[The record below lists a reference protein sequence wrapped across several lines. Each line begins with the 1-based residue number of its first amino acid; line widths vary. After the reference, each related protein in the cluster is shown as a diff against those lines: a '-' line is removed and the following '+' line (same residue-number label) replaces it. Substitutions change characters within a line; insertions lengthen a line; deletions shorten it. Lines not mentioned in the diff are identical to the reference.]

1 MPSEVRKATS
11 QIINTLYRDGNPD
24 KAILASLRNAPTIT
38 SHRAEAVWPVI
49 MAHLDESQLSHAKDG
64 APTAAETAVYTATRF
79 YALHQQGN
87 QDAFVYASAVG
98 KDAVG
103 ETFFG
108 VLGRLR
114 GDEDLRVA
122 MDRRVQPLLA
132 TTSVSGIINSLT
144 HLVSILKAH
153 QGAQQIDYALL
164 AQDLDNL
171 QGSYEQASRV
181 RLRWGQQYYSV
192 QAAKSKGE
200 NTND

>member
-1 MPSEVRKATS
+1 MPSEVKKAAS
-11 QIINTLYRDGNPD
+11 QIIYALYREGNPD

-38 SHRAEAVWPVI
+38 SHRAESVWPII
-49 MAHLDESQLSHAKDG
+49 MAHLDENQLSHAKDG
-64 APTAAETAVYTATRF
+64 APTAEETAVYTATRF

-87 QDAFVYASAVG
+87 QESFVYAPAMG
-98 KDAVG
+98 KDSVG

-108 VLGRLR
+108 ALGKLR
-114 GDEDLRVA
+114 GNEDLRVA
-122 MDRRVQPLLA
+122 MDRRIQPLLA

-144 HLVSILKAH
+144 HLVSILKSH
-153 QGAQQIDYALL
+153 TGAQQIDYALL
-164 AQDLDNL
+164 AQDLYQL

-192 QAAKSKGE
+192 NQAKSEGE